1 MKDQVKVFLVYI
13 FATSFLDL
21 EVFSMPTHQGEGR
34 FVKID
39 LLLEDW
45 NSNARIRREAD
56 SNLPDQLSFQV
67 PVTQEGASFLMSR
80 CRLLPTATPF
90 SNLTR
95 RFSRN
100 VAVYTDSDNMATM
113 IVRRKQ
119 GQYTLRGSFLHNN
132 TEWYLEPLE
141 GVMDGRH
148 TTAAG
153 YHRLVSGRPNMA
165 SVAFIGDAVEDD
177 EPPVEV
183 LSLEERN
190 RYSTQRSARLSGEG
204 NEDNLRVTTGH
215 HPDRKVTDQSSTATL
230 QHVVEMAFVV
240 DYADYERWVAYHG
253 AANAEEELTVWYTY
267 VAEGIDIRYRT
278 ISDPD
283 IAIRTKVTFLKV
295 LKTDAEDDFIED
307 LISSGTFDP
316 MQGVNAFRN
325 WIQDSSNGIPNADH
339 YMYFTGV
346 WATYISNADHYMY
359 FTGFSLRGAIGYA
372 YLDGV
377 CTASGVSITVNDFTA
392 YTAEVAAHE
401 LGHSLSAFHD
411 SERRGCSDDT
421 YNVMNAAGGLPVPA
435 SVTGNPW
442 RFSKCSIASFKSY
455 LSSVSCTEPQN
466 TESTDTL
473 PTPTGD
479 ARPGIALDR
488 DDQCRQ
494 SYRNSASSYCS
505 TAQDQQ
511 GGESELCRGMYCTE
525 PGDPSLCGVIVPLE
539 YTSCGS
545 GKWCRVGFCLD
556 EGVEPTNPP
565 PGPPGPYTIFD
576 CFPFLLRFDLL
587 GLIICLSPR
596 STDHHALYRTVMVKH
611 KGLGKYRPELDVI
624 PLLTSYIH
632 NKYPHAFKHQAKH

>member
-1 MKDQVKVFLVYI
+1 MVGV
-13 FATSFLDL
+13 
-21 EVFSMPTHQGEGR
+21 
-34 FVKID
+34 
-39 LLLEDW
+39 
-45 NSNARIRREAD
+45 
-56 SNLPDQLSFQV
+56 
-67 PVTQEGASFLMSR
+67 
-80 CRLLPTATPF
+80 
-90 SNLTR
+90 
-95 RFSRN
+95 
-100 VAVYTDSDNMATM
+100 
-113 IVRRKQ
+113 
-119 GQYTLRGSFLHNN
+119 NN
-132 TEWYLEPLE
+132 
-141 GVMDGRH
+141 
-148 TTAAG
+148 
-153 YHRLVSGRPNMA
+153 
-165 SVAFIGDAVEDD
+165 
-177 EPPVEV
+177 
-183 LSLEERN
+183 
-190 RYSTQRSARLSGEG
+190 
-204 NEDNLRVTTGH
+204 
-215 HPDRKVTDQSSTATL
+215 
-230 QHVVEMAFVV
+230 
-240 DYADYERWVAYHG
+240 
-253 AANAEEELTVWYTY
+253 
-267 VAEGIDIRYRT
+267 IDIRYRT

-283 IAIRTKVTFLKV
+283 IAIRTKVTFWKV

-372 YLDGV
+372 YFDRV
-377 CTASGVSITVNDFTA
+377 CTASGVSITFVCVSRQR
-392 YTAEVAAHE
+392 EKR
-401 LGHSLSAFHD
+401 LL
-411 SERRGCSDDT
+411 DDT
-421 YNVMNAAGGLPVPA
+421 YNVMNAGGLPVPASVTGESLEVCLSQPQSRGILGSLPVPASVTGNPWRFACPSLSHGGLPVPA

-466 TESTDTL
+466 TGSTDTL
-473 PTPTGD
+473 PTPTGN

-587 GLIICLSPR
+587 GLIICLRNVLSR
-596 STDHHALYRTVMVKH
+596 
-611 KGLGKYRPELDVI
+611 
-624 PLLTSYIH
+624 
-632 NKYPHAFKHQAKH
+632 